1 MSYTNILLEVKDQVG
16 ILTVNRPKVLNALNP
31 ETLQEIEQA
40 LQEVRGSEE
49 IRVLIVTGAGEK
61 AFVAGADISEFPKMN
76 ALQARLF
83 AKQGQDIFAAFE
95 DLPIP
100 VIACVNGFAL
110 GGGLELAMSCDF
122 IYASDKAKL
131 GQPEINLGV
140 IPGFGGT
147 QRLSRLIG
155 PAKAKELC
163 MTGEQITAQE
173 AKGLGLVAEVFPA
186 QELWDQTLEKAQAI
200 AAKGQVALRGVK
212 EAINQGLQADL
223 NTACLLEAQTFAACF
238 ASSDAK
244 EGASAFLEKRKPEFK
259 GSFSN

>member
-31 ETLQEIEQA
+31 ETLQEIGQA
-40 LQEVRGSEE
+40 LQEIESSKE
-49 IRVLIVTGAGEK
+49 IRVLVLTGSGEK

-83 AKQGQDIFAAFE
+83 ATQGQEIFAALE
-95 DLPIP
+95 ELCIP

-122 IYASDKAKL
+122 IYASEQAKL

-163 MTGEQITAQE
+163 MTGEQITAQQ
-173 AKGLGLVAEVFPA
+173 AKSLGLVAEVFPA
-186 QELWDQTLEKAQAI
+186 QELWDKTREKAQAI

-223 NTACLLEAQTFAACF
+223 KTACLLEAQAFATCF
-238 ASSDAK
+238 ASSDAQ
-244 EGASAFLEKRKPEFK
+244 EGAKAFLEKRKPEFK
-259 GSFSN
+259 GSFTS